1 MAYNGSG
8 IGGRVMKSTV
18 RQAAVYALF
27 LLLAGWLLFSG
38 AQFGLKLEKEAE
50 EIYDM
55 RTFLAFLAL
64 FPIAAG
70 MLFAVPELILDFWRE
85 GRWKINWL
93 KLLIF
98 GLPLAYVT
106 GGSLQ
111 FLTGAELLP
120 FSELFTGRYGTL
132 PSLMIT
138 AICSTAFGYI
148 VLSSVKKQPR

>member
-1 MAYNGSG
+1 
-8 IGGRVMKSTV
+8 MKSSV
-18 RQAAVYALF
+18 RQAAIYAVF
-27 LLLAGWLLFSG
+27 LLLAASLLYSG
-38 AQFGLKLEKEAE
+38 ARFGAQLEKEAE

-55 RTFLAFLAL
+55 RTFWAFQTL

-85 GRWKINWL
+85 GRWRINWL

-111 FLTGAELLP
+111 FLTGANLLP
-120 FSELFTGRYGTL
+120 FSDFFTGGFGTL
-132 PSLMIT
+132 QSLMMST
-138 AICSTAFGYI
+138 ICATAFGYI
-148 VLSSVKKQPR
+148 LLSCVRKQPG

>member
-1 MAYNGSG
+1 
-8 IGGRVMKSTV
+8 MKATV
-18 RQAAVYALF
+18 RQAAVYSVF
-27 LLLAGWLLFSG
+27 LLLAVWLLFNG
-38 AQFGLKLEKEAE
+38 ARFGVQLEKEAE

-55 RTFLAFLAL
+55 RTFWAFQIL

-70 MLFAVPELILDFWRE
+70 MLFAVPGLILDLWRD

-111 FLTGAELLP
+111 FLTGANLLP
-120 FSELFTGRYGTL
+120 FSDFFTGGYGTL
-132 PSLMIT
+132 QSLMIST
-138 AICSTAFGYI
+138 ICGTAFGYI
-148 VLSSVKKQPR
+148 LLSCARKQSG